1 MRSLEPSRP
10 DILALTGRCAC
21 PYDSA
26 MYFVPIATPAST
38 TAYGQDKELAE
49 QLWKLSEDIVA
60 QA

>member
-1 MRSLEPSRP
+1 
-10 DILALTGRCAC
+10 
-21 PYDSA
+21 

-38 TAYGQDKELAE
+38 TAYAQDKELAE